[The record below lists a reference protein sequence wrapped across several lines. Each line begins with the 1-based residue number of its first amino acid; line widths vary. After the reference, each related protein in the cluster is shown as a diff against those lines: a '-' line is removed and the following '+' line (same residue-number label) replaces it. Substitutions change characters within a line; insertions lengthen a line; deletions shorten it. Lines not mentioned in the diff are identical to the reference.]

1 MTEILKKIG
10 NFFTLEHDADK
21 AVRHWLQTEYKQDWQ
36 SAYTQFKQSGTLP
49 NHVRRTL

>member
-1 MTEILKKIG
+1 MTKIFKAIG

-36 SAYTQFKQSGTLP
+36 AAYVWYLEEGTLP
-49 NHVRRTL
+49 SFRRRSI